1 MLTVHN
7 RTYNALEGLFVALLQ
22 LLFILKFVFTY
33 VTSCKLFEMLTEP
46 NQHITC
52 YGYCPF
58 IVSFATYNFVW
69 FNCAY
74 FRMLVYLVNH
84 HIYLYIFQC
93 TILLIMK
100 STGGGKESRTP
111 DLLLA
116 RQAL

>member
-7 RTYNALEGLFVALLQ
+7 RTYNALEGLFAALLQ

-52 YGYCPF
+52 FGYCPF

-93 TILLIMK
+93 TK
-100 STGGGKESRTP
+100 N
-111 DLLLA
+111 
-116 RQAL
+116 